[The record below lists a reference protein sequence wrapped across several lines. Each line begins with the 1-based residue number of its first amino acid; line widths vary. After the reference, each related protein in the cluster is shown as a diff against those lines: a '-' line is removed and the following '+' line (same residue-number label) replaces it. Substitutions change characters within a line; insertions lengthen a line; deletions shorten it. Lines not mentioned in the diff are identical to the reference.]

1 MSRVLMILMCDT
13 LVALENSTSDGS
25 VILAKNSD
33 REPNEGHGLFFFPG
47 RRHGSGE
54 KVKCTYADVAQVEE
68 TYATLLS
75 APHWMFGCEMGANEY
90 GVAIGNEAVFTKEPE
105 RDTGLLGMDMMRLAL
120 ERSKTAT
127 EALETI
133 VSLLETHGQGGVCGF
148 EDKKMKYHNSY
159 LIADL
164 SQAWVLETA
173 DKFWI
178 AEEVQDVRTISNCLT
193 VESHYDKIHP
203 GLIDHAVK
211 KGYCS
216 SKSDFNFRKCFTA
229 GILDKRTWGGKGFAR
244 HSYTTRALRDLKG
257 GIDVSQMMRILR
269 SHSLRNEP
277 VQESWDP
284 SKGSMASICIHSKP
298 MTVPTQ
304 TTSSYVGHLLP
315 ELQVHWFTGTAA
327 PCTSLFKP
335 VWTETGLPDLGP
347 APGSHYDGKSLW
359 WAHERLHRK
368 ILEDYSSR
376 IKIIRQDQQD
386 FESRYLKRV
395 LQVQSDIKAGRL
407 SGNRRETLRQ
417 VTKEAF
423 EEAEKLESKWL
434 SRIEEQSIQRK
445 PGLFYRR
452 FWDSI
457 NRRAMIS

>member
-1 MSRVLMILMCDT
+1 M
-13 LVALENSTSDGS
+13 G
-25 VILAKNSD
+25 LAS
-33 REPNEGHGLFFFPG
+33 
-47 RRHGSGE
+47 
-54 KVKCTYADVAQVEE
+54 
-68 TYATLLS
+68 
-75 APHWMFGCEMGANEY
+75 
-90 GVAIGNEAVFTKEPE
+90 IG
-105 RDTGLLGMDMMRLAL
+105 
-120 ERSKTAT
+120 
-127 EALETI
+127 
-133 VSLLETHGQGGVCGF
+133 
-148 EDKKMKYHNSY
+148 
-159 LIADL
+159 
-164 SQAWVLETA
+164 
-173 DKFWI
+173 
-178 AEEVQDVRTISNCLT
+178 
-193 VESHYDKIHP
+193 
-203 GLIDHAVK
+203 
-211 KGYCS
+211 
-216 SKSDFNFRKCFTA
+216 
-229 GILDKRTWGGKGFAR
+229 LDKRVTLRTRHERTCHPAR

-257 GIDVSQMMRILR
+257 RIDVSQMMRILR
-269 SHSLRNEP
+269 SHSLKNEP

-284 SKGSMASICIHSKP
+284 SKGGMASICIHSKP
-298 MTVPTQ
+298 LTVPTQ

-368 ILEDYSSR
+368 ILEDYSSKIR
-376 IKIIRQDQQD
+376 IIRQDQQD

-395 LQVQSDIKAGRL
+395 LQVQSEIKAGRL

-434 SRIEEQSIQRK
+434 SKIEEQSIQRK